1 MFVQGRGAGAKP
13 HTVPRRRA
21 TLVGAYPIVV
31 VYRQGVERAGSV
43 RDKETRGPQG
53 VPNARCC
60 SGHRCCGVLPR
71 DGIPGYDL
79 S

>member
-13 HTVPRRRA
+13 HSPASARYLGRSLSYRCC
-21 TLVGAYPIVV
+21 L
-31 VYRQGVERAGSV
+31 RQGVERAGSV